1 MTPAALRRL
10 LEQVAAAAARVG
22 ELPDEAEAGPP
33 LGPIFRPVDPRS
45 AGVVADWV
53 TPIAQRWAPELD
65 LEPAALGR
73 VLAQRLVDQASI
85 SAVEV
90 APSGLLS
97 ITLADPDRVAII
109 DEVIDHEATYGL
121 PPGQRLPDLEP
132 GADPALESE
141 GTADVP
147 AWLADDPALRPAQLA
162 HARLRRL
169 ARTARA
175 AGVQIRPTDRREEL
189 GHVAE
194 RLILVALA
202 DFPQRMDRHEGDRA
216 QQVRAVTDLGVLAD
230 DWTQPVRPRTV
241 DERIRGIHGAR
252 LALASA
258 TAIVLRNGLTRLGAA
273 APERM

>member
-10 LEQVAAAAARVG
+10 LEQVAASAARVG

-33 LGPIFRPVDPRS
+33 AGPIFRPVDPRS

-53 TPIAQRWAPELD
+53 TPVAQRWAPQLD

-73 VLAQRLVDQASI
+73 VLAQRLADHASI

-97 ITLADPDRVAII
+97 ITLADPERVAII
-109 DEVIDHEATYGL
+109 DEVTEQEATYGL
-121 PPGQRLPDLEP
+121 LRGQRSSDEGLE
-132 GADPALESE
+132 ADPALETDRS
-141 GTADVP
+141 TVVP
-147 AWLADDPALRPAQLA
+147 AWLRDDPALRPAQLA
-162 HARLRRL
+162 HARLHRL
-169 ARTARA
+169 MRTARA

-194 RLILVALA
+194 RLLLVALA
-202 DFPQRMDRHEGDRA
+202 DFPQRMDTHEGDRP
-216 QQVRAVTDLGVLAD
+216 QQVRAVTDLAALAD
-230 DWTQPVRPRTV
+230 GWTQPIRPRTV
-241 DERIRGIHGAR
+241 EEHIRGIHGAR
-252 LALASA
+252 LALAA
-258 TAIVLRNGLTRLGAA
+258 AAAVVLRNGLTRLGAA